1 MSRSESLISLMA
13 LPILFLELV
22 CVVGD
27 SWSVVVLEKALAYV
41 SGLSGRLGDG
51 VF

>member
-13 LPILFLELV
+13 LPIRFLELV

-27 SWSVVVLEKALAYV
+27 SWSVLEKALAYV